1 MRVSFQFDHD
11 AFLETAKVHDESV
24 QHVLPP
30 ELETEHSTIA
40 QQRPSMTLGRRAL
53 ASELARERVPLTC
66 C

>member
-24 QHVLPP
+24 QHVLPT